1 MCDTASE
8 VSNQDKQFHVRF
20 IGREKWGR
28 LAAEREGEREREREI
43 RGSFIYGS
51 QEKVGG
57 ETVDSENIVALALAT
72 GFRVL
77 LM

>member
-8 VSNQDKQFHVRF
+8 VPNQDKQFHVRF

-28 LAAEREGEREREREI
+28 LAAEREGEKREREI

-57 ETVDSENIVALALAT
+57 ETVDSENMVAVALAT

>member
-1 MCDTASE
+1 
-8 VSNQDKQFHVRF
+8 VRF

-28 LAAEREGEREREREI
+28 LAAEREGEKREREI

-57 ETVDSENIVALALAT
+57 ETVDSENMVALALAT